1 MHALVTSRIDYCNS
15 LLYGVPGY
23 KLNKLQRVHNIAC
36 RIVCLIP
43 KTARITEH
51 MKDLHWLPITMRIR
65 FKVLLLTFRAY
76 NDMAPAYLCDLVKHY
91 VPGRSGLRSEEQRQL
106 EQTVIK
112 LKTYGDRSFQYAAI
126 NEWHRL
132 PLSIR
137 ECSSIDRFKSELKT
151 HFFKLYYVINCDI
164 LNRT

>member
-1 MHALVTSRIDYCNS
+1 MIGLNENHA
-15 LLYGVPGY
+15 
-23 KLNKLQRVHNIAC
+23 
-36 RIVCLIP
+36 
-43 KTARITEH
+43 
-51 MKDLHWLPITMRIR
+51 TMRIR

-106 EQTVIK
+106 EPTVTK

-151 HFFKLYYVINCDI
+151 HFFKLYYD
-164 LNRT
+164 